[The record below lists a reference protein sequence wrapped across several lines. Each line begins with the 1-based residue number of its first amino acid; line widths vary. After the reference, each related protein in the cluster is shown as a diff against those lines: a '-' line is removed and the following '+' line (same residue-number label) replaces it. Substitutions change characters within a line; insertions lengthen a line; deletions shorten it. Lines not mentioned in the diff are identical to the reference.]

1 MVGWSGRLL
10 MESKKN
16 SNWYL
21 LTGLLIGLA
30 IGLIVSIFIVSV
42 EFADAQPANL
52 SETGLAEYRG
62 MIALAYS
69 ANQDLER
76 ALNRL
81 VLLEDADPVAA
92 LAAQEQAMLAVVG
105 SETVARAL
113 AELAAHIGQP
123 LP

>member
-1 MVGWSGRLL
+1 

-16 SNWYL
+16 SSWYL

-30 IGLIVSIFIVSV
+30 IGLIVSIFIVPV

-76 ALNRL
+76 ALSRL

-92 LAAQEQAMLAVVG
+92 LAAQAQAMLAVGG